1 MSCTCSSVL
10 ALSSTWLERLKSRPL
25 WRPIALAMNNELFGW
40 AALALWLAGIVA
52 SVIGAFTWPRGP
64 ACRCRGPACR
74 RPRPLLSPGE
84 WFIRGRC
91 WYILSGHP
99 IDKDGLVCCP
109 ECGVRS
115 SPAHRMRDGRR
126 MRWNRLGA
134 SCLLAGIAL
143 FACPWISSGSW
154 VRPIPTAVLA
164 VIEDSPSAAARVQ
177 LRAETWRR
185 ITDGTVTGWSATV
198 LAARLANDLHHD
210 GERWNAYRAAR
221 LLEQLWPQSNMALE
235 RMLGSGDAQARLI
248 AADILRRKSITP
260 SPALLRACINDLRND
275 SSEVNWYLSQGN
287 ALSAAAYL
295 VRWAQDAE
303 PLLAHAMRSD
313 DWQQRLLAAAVAGHA
328 CRLSLIDQAAP
339 VLIEHLRDN
348 SMSGDA
354 KVAAPALSIRP
365 CGSAA
370 SSAVRGYPRSATA
383 GHRSLDH

>member
-1 MSCTCSSVL
+1 M
-10 ALSSTWLERLKSRPL
+10 
-25 WRPIALAMNNELFGW
+25 
-40 AALALWLAGIVA
+40 
-52 SVIGAFTWPRGP
+52 
-64 ACRCRGPACR
+64 
-74 RPRPLLSPGE
+74 
-84 WFIRGRC
+84 
-91 WYILSGHP
+91 
-99 IDKDGLVCCP
+99 CCP

-134 SCLLAGIAL
+134 FCLLVGIAL
-143 FACPWISSGSW
+143 FACPWISSGNW

-185 ITDGTVTGWSATV
+185 INDGTVTGWSATV

-260 SPALLRACINDLRND
+260 SQALLRACINDLRND
-275 SSEVNWYLSQGN
+275 SSEVTWYLSQGN
-287 ALSAAAYL
+287 ARSAAAYL

-303 PLLAHAMRSD
+303 PLLADAIRSD
-313 DWQQRLLAAAVAGHA
+313 DRQQRLLAAAVAGHA

-354 KVAAPALSIRP
+354 KVAAPALYRFGRAVLPHVQPYEDTHDPQLRAIVRSIIERLTHP
-365 CGSAA
+365 ERSLQHMNHPMPRITE
-370 SSAVRGYPRSATA
+370 AVADPLTQLSISESAT
-383 GHRSLDH
+383 GL